1 MVTEK
6 ARKGS
11 EIFRLGRSTRSRSA
25 LGSIANGALTRREG
39 GGEAAS
45 GTVRAGRN
53 DACIGGGWGLPLLLH
68 VVLPSLLSLVMVLQ
82 KSWDWT

>member
-6 ARKGS
+6 ATKGS
-11 EIFRLGRSTRSRSA
+11 EIDRLGRSTRSRSA
-25 LGSIANGALTRREG
+25 LGSIANGALTRRDG

-53 DACIGGGWGLPLLLH
+53 DACIGGGGLPLLLH